1 MDIVLNNEQFEQ
13 QVADEFDPNTDT
25 FEFNGT
31 KKGSR
36 RKTARKAYMKARKR
50 LARVG
55 KSPRGRS
62 VYNKQGRK
70 LVGRYTRVR

>member
-36 RKTARKAYMKARKR
+36 RKTARRAYMARRR
-50 LARVG
+50 LSRVG
-55 KSPRGRS
+55 KSAKGRV
-62 VYNKQGRK
+62 VYGKSGKRLKGVYVRK
-70 LVGRYTRVR
+70 